1 MREHRSREDA
11 QMQSDR
17 RARLLRLAARRSII
31 RAGSDDTRAW
41 FQMRIH
47 VDTDIGGDIDD
58 LCALALV
65 LRWPNVELVGVTTVA
80 EHAGRRA
87 GYVRRVLELAGRLDV
102 PVAAGA
108 DAAEGFYR
116 DFPLLPKREEAY
128 WPGGVESYPTPRESA
143 LDLLE
148 QSIRAGAT
156 VCAIGPYTN
165 LALLERRTPGILRE
179 ARLCLM
185 GGFVYAPREGLPQW
199 DYKRD
204 YNVQVDVEAA
214 RTVFEHASSPTL
226 VTLAVTAGTALRA
239 SQLDALKGGDA
250 LARLVATQAEVY
262 ADSEHRAA
270 EYARGY
276 AGLPRDFIN
285 YQHDPLACAVALGWS
300 EGVETEELPLSSTV
314 EDGWLVQR
322 VEEGGRPAKV
332 VTRVDG
338 RAFDEFWLRTVTGD

>member
-1 MREHRSREDA
+1 
-11 QMQSDR
+11 
-17 RARLLRLAARRSII
+17 LAVL
-31 RAGSDDTRAW
+31 
-41 FQMRIH
+41 H

-65 LRWPNVELVGVTTVA
+65 LKWPNVELVGVTTVA
-80 EHAGRRA
+80 EHSGRRA
-87 GYVRRVLELAGRLDV
+87 GYVRRVLELAGRSGV
-102 PVAAGA
+102 AVAAGA

-128 WPGGVESYPTPRESA
+128 WPGGVESYPTPCGDA

-148 QSIRAGAT
+148 QSIRRGAT

-185 GGFVYAPREGLPQW
+185 GGFVRAPRKGYPAW

-204 YNVQVDVEAA
+204 YNVQVDAESA
-214 RTVFEHASSPTL
+214 RVVFENAVSPTI
-226 VTLAVTAGTALRA
+226 VTLAVTAETALRA
-239 SQLDALKGGDA
+239 SQLDALKAGDA

-262 ADSEHRAA
+262 AASEHRTA
-270 EYARGY
+270 EYARRY
-276 AGLPRDFIN
+276 ACLPRDFIN
-285 YQHDPLACAVALGWS
+285 YQHDPLACAVALGWD
-300 EGVETEELPLSSTV
+300 EGVETEELRLNSTI

-322 VEEGGRPAKV
+322 VEEVGRPTKV
-332 VTRVDG
+332 VTRIDG
-338 RAFDEFWLRTVTGD
+338 PAFDEFWLHIVTR